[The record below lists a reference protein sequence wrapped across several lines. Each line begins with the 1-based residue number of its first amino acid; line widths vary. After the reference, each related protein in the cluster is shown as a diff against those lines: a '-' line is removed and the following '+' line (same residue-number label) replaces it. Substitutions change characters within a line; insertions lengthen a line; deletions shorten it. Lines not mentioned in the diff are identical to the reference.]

1 MKKSLLVLMF
11 SAATAS
17 VFAQGNA
24 AKGVSNTNLAPF
36 KQNHTPAFNVTAV
49 NAADGDSVF
58 YFDGNEIFGDP
69 EYVDFNVF
77 DLANVDLDGKQ
88 PDPAIV
94 NGFSENLAFTFFFN
108 PDALPDT
115 TYWVGA
121 YSWFAPVGA
130 ADNWFI
136 MGPVKCPEQ
145 GGQLRWQHRMP
156 DNQFR
161 DGYEVYVGT
170 GGLDPGSYSASERI
184 FDVNDNASSTA
195 GDTTFQTRSAFVPVA
210 LAGQDIYIAF
220 HHNADNMFILYL
232 DEVALVAD
240 PAAGI
245 SNSSSI
251 NMTVFPNLVNDNL
264 FVNFGNNQSANAVL
278 SIIDA
283 QGRVVKTLN
292 GNNGSNNQTAIS
304 VSDLNNGFYMLRTVI
319 NGQVRTDKF
328 VVKH

>member
-1 MKKSLLVLMF
+1 
-11 SAATAS
+11 
-17 VFAQGNA
+17 
-24 AKGVSNTNLAPF
+24 
-36 KQNHTPAFNVTAV
+36 
-49 NAADGDSVF
+49 
-58 YFDGNEIFGDP
+58 
-69 EYVDFNVF
+69 
-77 DLANVDLDGKQ
+77 
-88 PDPAIV
+88 
-94 NGFSENLAFTFFFN
+94 
-108 PDALPDT
+108 
-115 TYWVGA
+115 
-121 YSWFAPVGA
+121 
-130 ADNWFI
+130 
-136 MGPVKCPEQ
+136 
-145 GGQLRWQHRMP
+145 MP

-195 GDTTFQTRSAFVPVA
+195 GDTTFQTRSAFGPVA